1 MPYLLLKK
9 ISEKKRSA
17 SSDEG
22 SNPDNKEVNRNLPIV
37 CSETEI

>member
-9 ISEKKRSA
+9 TSEKKRSA

-22 SNPDNKEVNRNLPIV
+22 SNPDNKVNGNLPVV